1 MSKCKHIVARVYGK
15 PAEGIVHGAAEEP
28 KYHITPKGCALLALA
43 DADIVVEDEEWF
55 NLFWESFEKH
65 LENSGYMIV
74 E

>member
-28 KYHITPKGCALLALA
+28 KYHITPKGCAMLAFM
-43 DADIVVEDEEWF
+43 DAGIEMDEESF
-55 NLFWESFEKH
+55 NCFWEEFEKT
-65 LENSGYMIV
+65 LTQSGYLIV